1 MEKATGATLLLQI
14 IVHIHKPKD
23 QQISASFFVADIK
36 QNLQYSKMWLH
47 NLL

>member
-23 QQISASFFVADIK
+23 QQISASFFVVDIK

-47 NLL
+47 SLL